1 MTGALL
7 LLAAAAVFVASALA
21 WTGRWR
27 SWSRRV
33 FTGPL
38 PLPITL
44 LPGIGFALVGAGLYE
59 LGVPAGPLTPLFIIF
74 LALFVIYFW
83 APAWWGPAW
92 FREEQRAGVG
102 PDLSDPATAL
112 SYAGADLEAR
122 GRRQP
127 RRRGRRFGDRE
138 PIRRWKATWIEHEDG
153 GEKPHALGRAGATE
167 GRLELYDDGLA
178 FRASEI
184 ESRIRG
190 DATAVAVSREEF
202 STARVVPAGSGP
214 DGPEAPSI
222 RAPARRSRG
231 LMDRCAVRT
240 VPVRGQLGQAQG
252 ARNKQDP
259 RSGW

>member
-1 MTGALL
+1 MTGALV

-44 LPGIGFALVGAGLYE
+44 LPGIGFALVAAGLYE
-59 LGVPAGPLTPLFIIF
+59 LGVPAGPLIPLFLVF
-74 LALFVIYFW
+74 LALFVIYLW
-83 APAWWGPAW
+83 APSWWGPAW
-92 FREEQRAGVG
+92 FREERRAGVG

-112 SYAGADLEAR
+112 SYAALTSKPAGADSRAAVAE
-122 GRRQP
+122 
-127 RRRGRRFGDRE
+127 RFGDRE

-153 GEKPHALGRAGATE
+153 GSKPHALGRAGATE

-178 FRASEI
+178 FRASGLED
-184 ESRIRG
+184 RMRG

-214 DGPEAPSI
+214 DGQKRP
-222 RAPARRSRG
+222 R
-231 LMDRCAVRT
+231 
-240 VPVRGQLGQAQG
+240 QG
-252 ARNKQDP
+252 ARSAFARLVVDTQYGPFLFEVNSAK
-259 RSGW
+259 RKAREISETLGSGW